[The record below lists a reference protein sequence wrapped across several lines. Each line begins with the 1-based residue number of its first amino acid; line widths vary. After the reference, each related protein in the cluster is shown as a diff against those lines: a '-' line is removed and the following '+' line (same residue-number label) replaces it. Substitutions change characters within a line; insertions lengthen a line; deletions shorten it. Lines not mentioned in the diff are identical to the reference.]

1 MISEERTIKKKEL
14 GHKSWWNRSC
24 IKKKRIGNLKVG
36 EARFAQRNIGIY
48 IEEKRRY
55 NEFLRER

>member
-1 MISEERTIKKKEL
+1 MISEKRTIKKKEL

-36 EARFAQRNIGIY
+36 EARFAQRNI
-48 IEEKRRY
+48 
-55 NEFLRER
+55 LRKKGDTMNF